1 MTDPAT
7 AGSTLIR
14 FKIIGTNV
22 PDNAAAVKFIII
34 AEPTITAN
42 IKFSNQIETRIPVT
56 SEKQRPFKIPT
67 ANSLLNSQRTFCF
80 SI

>member
-56 SEKQRPFKIPT
+56 SEKQRPFKIPVSYT
-67 ANSLLNSQRTFCF
+67 HLRAHETV
-80 SI
+80 